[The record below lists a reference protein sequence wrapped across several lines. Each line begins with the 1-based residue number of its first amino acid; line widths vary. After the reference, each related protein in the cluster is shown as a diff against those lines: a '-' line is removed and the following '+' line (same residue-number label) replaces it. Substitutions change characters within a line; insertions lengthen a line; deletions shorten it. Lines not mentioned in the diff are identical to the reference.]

1 MISDKDISELAGKLE
16 TVFDSIY
23 RERMSD
29 MPLVN
34 PELQVKAVGFQR
46 WQGDYLG
53 VLTTPWFMNLM
64 LLPGEPE
71 QWADRAEL
79 SKQKLA
85 FPSGQYEFITGV
97 DEDMG
102 VYMMCSLFSP
112 MFQFADQQAA
122 IETAEAAINGL
133 MQAEANDDTDAEA
146 RNIEQIWH
154 GEIDKDSLSDTQ
166 KTSPSDI
173 KRPTLKEKLD
183 KPVSRRELLR
193 GALMMEDE
201 K

>member
-1 MISDKDISELAGKLE
+1 M
-16 TVFDSIY
+16 F
-23 RERMSD
+23 
-29 MPLVN
+29 
-34 PELQVKAVGFQR
+34 
-46 WQGDYLG
+46 
-53 VLTTPWFMNLM
+53 
-64 LLPGEPE
+64 
-71 QWADRAEL
+71 
-79 SKQKLA
+79 
-85 FPSGQYEFITGV
+85 EFANQ
-97 DEDMG
+97 E
-102 VYMMCSLFSP
+102 
-112 MFQFADQQAA
+112 AA

-133 MQAEANDDTDAEA
+133 MQTEANDDTDAEA

-166 KTSPSDI
+166 KTSQSDI